1 LADYIFHTAFAGT
14 DLTVAGG
21 KLFVAGATA
30 VLGWTSELPSTGA
43 YPDFSLAS
51 GSVGTVQF
59 QNLQGVS
66 WDGTWFAL
74 SDAGNSQIYVWNGI
88 PNPPR
93 APDHILATGP
103 TGTSTV
109 GSLSSNGTT
118 LAAVLTFDAKIELFN
133 LTNISATPQY
143 VDGSSINPNAPIRFN
158 LPEGVALSG
167 NKLFVADTVFNRVQ
181 IWNDFSAAITG
192 SAADVILGQP
202 DNNINDTN
210 PAIGQNTLFWP
221 GFLSFDGSYLWVG
234 EYKFSGRLLRFSIH

>member
-66 WDGTWFAL
+66 WDDTWFAL

-118 LAAVLTFDAKIELFN
+118 LAAVLTF
-133 LTNISATPQY
+133 
-143 VDGSSINPNAPIRFN
+143 N

-181 IWNDFSAAITG
+181 IWNDFSTAITG

>member
-1 LADYIFHTAFAGT
+1 MADYIFHTAFAGT

-66 WDGTWFAL
+66 WDDTWFAL

-88 PNPPR
+88 PDPPR

-118 LAAVLTFDAKIELFN
+118 LAAVLTF
-133 LTNISATPQY
+133 
-143 VDGSSINPNAPIRFN
+143 N

-181 IWNDFSAAITG
+181 IWNDFSTAITG